1 MELPLE
7 MLMLLNLNK
16 MRSYFN
22 KGVLLVCLLGVLG
35 SAFAQNNIIQ
45 CKYQLPLLIGKKLNP
60 VLRLSVAVKADKSL
74 DAIKL
79 NIPAN
84 SNDIEQIELFN
95 LAQDSAFITAAK
107 LEKLTPVAI
116 VKAIKGNQVILN
128 LKQALEA
135 GQHHFWL
142 TLKLKDNADLQH
154 RLDLTVA
161 EVTLS
166 NIKIVV
172 QKPIKSINQYV
183 AVALRQHNQEN
194 VHTHRIPGIATA
206 KDGSLLA
213 VYDARRTKGGDLQG
227 DIDIGLSRSIDKG
240 KTWLPMQIVLDMG
253 AWGNLPEK
261 FNGVS
266 DACILVDKNTGDIF
280 VAGLWMYGVI
290 NKDGK
295 WVEGLTE
302 KSTDWNHQWRDR
314 GSQPGFDIKQTSQFL
329 ITKSSDNGKTWSKPL
344 NITKMCK
351 KEEWWLWAPAP
362 GAGITLKDGTLVFPT
377 QGRDATGKPF
387 SNITYSKDNGV
398 TWQTSKPATAEST
411 TENMAVEL
419 SDGSIMLNMRA
430 NSNRTDTSSNNGR
443 AIAVTK
449 DLGENWSIHPTSHKA
464 LQEPTCMAS
473 ILRHDFIKDN
483 KKQSILLFCNPDS
496 KVARNDITLKVSKDD
511 GNTWQSKA
519 LFDEWK
525 GRGYSCITSVD
536 EQTIGVLYES
546 SQADLVF
553 QTVKLKDLL

>member
-1 MELPLE
+1 MYQKLNNMINQLKISLLFY
-7 MLMLLNLNK
+7 LMLIFT
-16 MRSYFN
+16 S
-22 KGVLLVCLLGVLG
+22 VD
-35 SAFAQNNIIQ
+35 AQENITQ
-45 CKYQLPLLIGKKLNP
+45 QKYQLPLLIGKDFNP
-60 VLRLSVAVKADKSL
+60 VLRLAVNISKDKT
-74 DAIKL
+74 L
-79 NIPAN
+79 NELEINVPAN
-84 SNDIEQIELFN
+84 GADIDQIQLFA
-95 LAQDSAFITAAK
+95 LDQDSAFITSAK
-107 LEKLTPVAI
+107 LEKLSPI
-116 VKAIKGNQVILN
+116 VTVNGNNSKVFSLKLNKA
-128 LKQALEA
+128 LKS
-135 GQHHFWL
+135 GQQFFWL
-142 TLKLKDNADLQH
+142 TLKLKNNADLQH
-154 RLDLTVA
+154 QLNLTIGSAVLDGKK
-161 EVTLS
+161 
-166 NIKIVV
+166 IKVNPLGKTI
-172 QKPIKSINQYV
+172 SQYV

-227 DIDIGLSRSIDKG
+227 DIDIGLSRSVDKG
-240 KTWLPMQIVLDMG
+240 KTWLPMQVVLDMG
-253 AWGNLPEK
+253 AWGGLPEK

-280 VAGLWMYGVI
+280 IAGLWMYGVI

-295 WVEGLTE
+295 WVEGLNE
-302 KSTDWNHQWRDR
+302 QSTDWNHQWRDR
-314 GSQPGFDIKQTSQFL
+314 GSQPGFDVKQTSQFM

-377 QGRDATGKPF
+377 QGRDTTGKPF
-387 SNITYSKDNGV
+387 SNITYSKDHGV
-398 TWQTSKPATAEST
+398 TWQTSNAATEEST

-419 SDGSIMLNMRA
+419 ADGSVMLNMRA
-430 NSNRTDTSSNNGR
+430 NSNRTDTSENNGR

-449 DLGENWSIHPTSHKA
+449 DLGKNWTIHPTSHKA

-473 ILRHDFIKDN
+473 ILRHDYTVGKT
-483 KKQSILLFCNPDS
+483 KKSILLFCNPDS
-496 KVARNDITLKVSKDD
+496 KIARNYITLKMSNDD
-511 GNTWQSKA
+511 GKSWERKV